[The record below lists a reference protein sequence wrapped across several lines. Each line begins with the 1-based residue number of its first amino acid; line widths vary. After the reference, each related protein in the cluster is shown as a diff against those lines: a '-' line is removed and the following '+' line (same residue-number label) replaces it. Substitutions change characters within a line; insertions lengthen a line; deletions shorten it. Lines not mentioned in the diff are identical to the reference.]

1 VIKTA
6 GPITSRI
13 LRMTGFAGM
22 VAPNGCAYLLAEHID
37 NAALR
42 AHEQCHLDQMQR
54 DGWRFWPRVVWY
66 VVRYGYTNSP
76 YEIECREAEQ
86 RAWTTTKPSI

>member
-37 NAALR
+37 NAGLR
-42 AHEQCHLDQMQR
+42 AHEQCHLEQMQR
-54 DGWRFWPRVVWY
+54 DGWRFWPRCIWY
-66 VVRYGYTNSP
+66 VIRYGYERSP

-86 RAWTTTKPSI
+86 RAWNLNPPTP

>member
-1 VIKTA
+1 LIKTA

-13 LRMTGFAGM
+13 LRLTGFAGM
-22 VAPNGCAYLLAEHID
+22 VAPNGVAYLLAEHID

-54 DGWRFWPRVVWY
+54 DGWTFWPRVVWY
-66 VVRYGYTNSP
+66 VIVCCALIAAGS
-76 YEIECREAEQ
+76 IS
-86 RAWTTTKPSI
+86 TTVGMLIYWSLQL